1 MPLKDCSVNATDYT
15 TCLAAANATMTFTMI
30 SNTAASSMFMVC
42 NPPLADGE
50 SVDILYSSDPSS
62 FHE

>member
-1 MPLKDCSVNATDYT
+1 MPLKDCSVNDTDYT
-15 TCLAAANATMTFTMI
+15 TCLTAANATMTFTMI

-50 SVDILYSSDPSS
+50 SVDILYSRDPSS